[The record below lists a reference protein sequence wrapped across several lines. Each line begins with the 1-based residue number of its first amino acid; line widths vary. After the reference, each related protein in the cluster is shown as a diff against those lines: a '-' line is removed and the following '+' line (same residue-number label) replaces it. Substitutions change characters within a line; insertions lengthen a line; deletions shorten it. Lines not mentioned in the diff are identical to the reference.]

1 MLKKRAIKA
10 EIFQADQLGIDQLKN
25 EFFDESHD
33 FVYFR
38 KGEWSGFES
47 SLEHVA
53 TWVQQNPEWTLTAI
67 APYYILVRQLIK
79 DIVKI
84 TGATT
89 DLIKAYFD
97 RRRNREFVRTVRVIL
112 SEAKLDQSLI
122 AEWEDIC
129 GQGGVTTIPEDQ
141 SSYFR
146 YLVNEQRYAI
156 FSRLGPNDL
165 RGFIGKDRQTIGIL
179 RYLFDR
185 EFVEASVRNQQK
197 TQGN

>member
-10 EIFQADQLGIDQLKN
+10 EAFQADQLGIDQLKN
-25 EFFDESHD
+25 EFFDESQD

-38 KGEWSGFES
+38 KGEWTGFES

-53 TWVQQNPEWTLTAI
+53 TWVQQNPEWMLTVM

-89 DLIKAYFD
+89 DLVKAYFD

-112 SEAKLDQSLI
+112 SEAKLGQSLI

-129 GQGGVTTIPEDQ
+129 GQGGVTTIPEDHVG
-141 SSYFR
+141 YFR
-146 YLVNEQRYAI
+146 YLVNERRYAI

-185 EFVEASVRNQQK
+185 EFVEASIRNQQK
-197 TQGN
+197 NRGN